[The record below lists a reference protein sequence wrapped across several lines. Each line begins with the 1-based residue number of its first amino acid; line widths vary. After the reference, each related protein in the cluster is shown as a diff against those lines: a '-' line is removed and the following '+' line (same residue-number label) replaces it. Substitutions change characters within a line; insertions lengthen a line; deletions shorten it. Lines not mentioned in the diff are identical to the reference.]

1 MRKSAGFTLVELLVV
16 IAIIG
21 VLVALLLPAVQ
32 SSRESARRIHCGN
45 NLKQMALAISSFETA
60 NRSFPQ
66 AGRTGDD
73 ANSNFDPQYYTWLYW
88 ILPQL
93 DGKTVFDA
101 SWDVVRRTPIP
112 IFHCPS
118 RREVK
123 LYPHNL
129 SFPTRLYA
137 KTDYAACRGTRKLR
151 GGAWEL
157 HDGII
162 VCRTCVY
169 GNCPRCRAPSP
180 RMLTVRAAQ
189 ICDGLSK
196 TVMIGE
202 KRSTAWVPYSTADQT
217 GISSDENDPYNNDG
231 CDLDTGRTMGVSAVP
246 LPDFGAGSTV
256 ARAGVFGSRH
266 PGVFGV
272 AFADG
277 AVRFLSYAA
286 SPQLLEY
293 LAGRDDRQSVSVDD
307 L

>member
-1 MRKSAGFTLVELLVV
+1 MNKRIAFTLVELLAVV
-16 IAIIG
+16 AIIG
-21 VLVALLLPAVQ
+21 LLVALLLPAVQ
-32 SSRESARRIHCGN
+32 SARESARRIQCGN
-45 NLKQMALAISSFETA
+45 NLKQMALAISGFETA
-60 NRSFPQ
+60 NGSFPQ
-66 AGRTGDD
+66 AGRTADD
-73 ANSNFDPQYYTWLYW
+73 AASSFDPQYYTWLYW

-112 IFHCPS
+112 TFHCPS
-118 RREVK
+118 RRAAT
-123 LYPHNL
+123 LYPYNSL
-129 SFPTRLYA
+129 VVQMVA

-162 VCRTCVY
+162 VCRTCVD

-189 ICDGLSK
+189 IRDGLSN
-196 TVMIGE
+196 TVTIGE
-202 KRSTAWVPYSTADQT
+202 KRSTVWVPYSTADKT

-246 LPDFGAGSTV
+246 LPDLGAGSTV
-256 ARAGVFGSRH
+256 ARSWVFGSRH

-272 AFADG
+272 ALADG